1 MKYLKSEYLKFRRTF
16 SNKLLVIAPIITAI
30 FAWLMGGFTGYQY
43 MSLFWWYSFVLPG
56 TIAILCHLSNQKEQ
70 RADKYY
76 SVYSMPINLKKFWI
90 SKNLVLIEKLLLAA
104 FALALLMCA
113 SNIIS
118 PATAIFLPGKSIIGS
133 IVIMIGSIWQVPL
146 CLFLT
151 FKVGMFVP
159 VVANTAFGIFL
170 PSYFGNSPF
179 WWLFPYCW
187 APKMAEP
194 LMGIGVNGTLIDYN
208 GIPELTIGLTLI
220 LSLLLF
226 IVFTILGAEN
236 FGRQEAK

>member
-1 MKYLKSEYLKFRRTF
+1 
-16 SNKLLVIAPIITAI
+16 
-30 FAWLMGGFTGYQY
+30 
-43 MSLFWWYSFVLPG
+43 
-56 TIAILCHLSNQKEQ
+56 
-70 RADKYY
+70 
-76 SVYSMPINLKKFWI
+76 
-90 SKNLVLIEKLLLAA
+90 
-104 FALALLMCA
+104 
-113 SNIIS
+113 
-118 PATAIFLPGKSIIGS
+118 
-133 IVIMIGSIWQVPL
+133 MIGSIWQVPL

>member
-1 MKYLKSEYLKFRRTF
+1 
-16 SNKLLVIAPIITAI
+16 
-30 FAWLMGGFTGYQY
+30 
-43 MSLFWWYSFVLPG
+43 
-56 TIAILCHLSNQKEQ
+56 
-70 RADKYY
+70 
-76 SVYSMPINLKKFWI
+76 MPVNLKKFWI

-104 FALALLMCA
+104 FVLALLMCT

-118 PATAIFLPGKSIIGS
+118 PATAMFTPGKSIMGS
-133 IVIMIGSIWQVPL
+133 IVIRMGSIWQIPF

-159 VVANTAFGIFL
+159 IVANTAFGIFF
-170 PSYFGNSPF
+170 PSYFGNSSF

-187 APKMAEP
+187 APKLAEP

-208 GIPELTIGLTLI
+208 GISELTIALTLV

-226 IVFTILGAEN
+226 IAFTYLGAEN
-236 FGRQEAK
+236 FNRQEAK